1 MRNAFRGFV
10 TSACERRSLARRRRA
25 DWVVAIAGPVIIT
38 AVLLPFGSFFALSSV
53 LLFVLLAVIAA
64 ALIGGLRPAL
74 TAVAVG
80 VLAGVFLHVRHY
92 GGLRDPL
99 GVDLAK
105 ILAFVF
111 VGVAIAILVGE
122 LTRLAAEQGA
132 LRRVATLV
140 ARAAPPDEVFAS
152 VTAEI
157 GLLIPADTTQIYRF
171 ERDRTASNI
180 ARWSKPGT
188 DLPAAARWK
197 LGGHNVTTLVART
210 GRPARI
216 DNRAD
221 GTGEIGTEARAAGAR
236 TSVGAPIVVE
246 GELWGVAVAT
256 STGGR
261 RFRGDTEARLAAFT
275 ALVALAIAN
284 AESRDELAASRARV
298 LAAADEARRRIE
310 RDLHDGTQQRL
321 TALALELRA
330 TEAAVPPD
338 MTGIR
343 TQLSRTA
350 KGLAAAVDDLQE
362 ISRGIPPAILSK
374 GGLGPAI
381 KALAR
386 RSAIP
391 VELELSSD
399 TRLPERIEV
408 GAYYVVSEAL
418 TNAVKHSGASVVYI
432 RVDVDDLVAQIS
444 IRDDGVGGA
453 DPTRGSGLTGLQ
465 DRVESL
471 GGTFE
476 IANSVG
482 HGTAILAR
490 IAMES
495 GDNGRR

>member
-1 MRNAFRGFV
+1 MRNAFRVLVRDSFGQ
-10 TSACERRSLARRRRA
+10 RSPARRKTE
-25 DWVVAIAGPVIIT
+25 WTVAIAGPVIIT

-53 LLFVLLAVIAA
+53 LLFVLLAVVAA
-64 ALIGGLRPAL
+64 AIIGGPRPAL
-74 TAVAVG
+74 AAVAVG
-80 VLAGVFLHVRHY
+80 VLAGVFLHLRHY

-99 GVDLAK
+99 GVDLLK
-105 ILAFVF
+105 MLAFVIM
-111 VGVAIAILVGE
+111 GVTIGVLFGE

-132 LRRVATLV
+132 LHRVATLV
-140 ARAAPPDEVFAS
+140 ARAASPDEVFAA
-152 VTAEI
+152 VTTEI
-157 GLLIPADTTQIYRF
+157 GLLFPADTTQIGRY
-171 ERDRTASNI
+171 ERDRTCSSI
-180 ARWSKPGT
+180 ARWSRPGA
-188 DLPAAARWK
+188 DPPPVARWK
-197 LGGHNVTTLVART
+197 LGGHNVTTLVAET

-221 GTGEIGTEARAAGAR
+221 GTGEIGSEACAAGAR

-246 GELWGVAVAT
+246 GELWGVAIAT

-275 ALVALAIAN
+275 DLAATAIAN
-284 AESRDELAASRARV
+284 AESRDQLAASRARV
-298 LAAADEARRRIE
+298 FAAADEARRRIE

-321 TALALELRA
+321 TALALALRA
-330 TEAAVPPD
+330 TEAAVPPE
-338 MTGIR
+338 MTDIR

-362 ISRGIPPAILSK
+362 ISRGIHPAILSK
-374 GGLGPAI
+374 GGLGAAI

-391 VELELSSD
+391 VELELNSD
-399 TRLPERIEV
+399 RRLPERIEV

-418 TNAVKHSGASVVYI
+418 TNAAKHSHASVVH
-432 RVDVDDLVAQIS
+432 VDVEIDDLVAQIS

-453 DPTRGSGLTGLQ
+453 DPRRGSGLTGLQ

-476 IANSVG
+476 IRNTDG
-482 HGTAILAR
+482 HGTTILAR
-490 IAMES
+490 ITIES
-495 GDNGRR
+495 GDNDRR

>member
-74 TAVAVG
+74 TAVTVG

-99 GVDLAK
+99 GIDLAK
-105 ILAFVF
+105 ILAFVI
-111 VGVAIAILVGE
+111 VGVAIGFLVGE
-122 LTRLAAEQGA
+122 LTRLAVEQGA

-140 ARAAPPDEVFAS
+140 AQAAAPDAVFAA
-152 VTAEI
+152 VTTEI
-157 GLLIPADTTQIYRF
+157 GLLVPADSTQIGRY
-171 ERDRTASNI
+171 ERDGTVSSIAS
-180 ARWSKPGT
+180 WSKPGT
-188 DLPAAARWK
+188 DLPAIARWK
-197 LGGHNVTTLVART
+197 LGGHNVTTLVAET

-216 DNRAD
+216 DNRAA
-221 GTGEIGTEARAAGAR
+221 GTGEMGAEARAAGAR
-236 TSVGAPIVVE
+236 TSVGAPIHVE
-246 GELWGVAVAT
+246 GELWGVAIAT
-256 STGGR
+256 STGTR

-275 ALVALAIAN
+275 ELVALAIAN
-284 AESRDELAASRARV
+284 AESHDELAAARARV

-321 TALALELRA
+321 TAIALALRA
-330 TEAAVPPD
+330 TEAAVPPELTD
-338 MTGIR
+338 IKA
-343 TQLSRTA
+343 QLSRTA

-362 ISRGIPPAILSK
+362 ISRGIHPAILSK

-391 VELELSSD
+391 VELELNSA

-418 TNAVKHSGASVVYI
+418 TNAAKHSRASVIHVH
-432 RVDVDDLVAQIS
+432 VDVDDAVAQIS

-453 DPTRGSGLTGLQ
+453 DPRRGSGLTGLQ

-476 IANSVG
+476 ISNGVG
-482 HGTAILAR
+482 RGTAILAR
-490 IAMES
+490 ITIDNRE
-495 GDNGRR
+495 NGRR